1 MIVPQRLLLHLF
13 YSQSSTVKKPGRLS
27 VSVSTYWRL
36 ALRFLH
42 QTCTP
47 AVHSLHMLDEQRPRH
62 LPAARGF
69 IRKRRPFL
77 TPRVTAVTTVDGEVE
92 SLTGP
97 VTLTEVST
105 ISVTSA
111 STSSS
116 VSTTAKTSTTATTMI
131 SSTLSASSARSS
143 PSSLSSSTTSSH
155 TSLSTSAVPV
165 SITPSPSASA
175 VANPSA
181 TMTVSA
187 QNAIGAEETGSPKL
201 SGGTIA
207 AIAIGV
213 LVLVS
218 AAVVL
223 IGRRYLA
230 MRRQKKRATA
240 RWLNGFSAP
249 NTGAFTGPDKF
260 STQPP
265 MSVVEPSYGTGYA
278 YTPTINVASNVGTR
292 GEVAGLPTPATP
304 VASFNNAPTT
314 PGTALSSFVNRTAVR
329 RTFVPNLP
337 DELTVLNGEMLDVL
351 QEYDD
356 GWVLCSNSKGET
368 GMVPLECLTSKSE
381 TGSDF
386 WGERS
391 MRGSRRVSSI
401 SGRV

>member
-1 MIVPQRLLLHLF
+1 
-13 YSQSSTVKKPGRLS
+13 
-27 VSVSTYWRL
+27 
-36 ALRFLH
+36 
-42 QTCTP
+42 
-47 AVHSLHMLDEQRPRH
+47 MLDEQRPRH
-62 LPAARGF
+62 LPAARDF
-69 IRKRRPFL
+69 IRKRRPLL
-77 TPRVTAVTTVDGEVE
+77 TPRVTAAATVDGEVE

-111 STSSS
+111 STSSR
-116 VSTTAKTSTTATTMI
+116 VSTTAKASTTVTTTI
-131 SSTLSASSARSS
+131 PSASTLSASSAQSS

-155 TSLSTSAVPV
+155 TSLSTSAVIA
-165 SITPSPSASA
+165 STTPSPSASA
-175 VANPSA
+175 VVNPSA
-181 TMTVSA
+181 TMTGSA

-223 IGRRYLA
+223 IGRRCLA

-249 NTGAFTGPDKF
+249 NTEAFTGPEKF

-265 MSVVEPSYGTGYA
+265 MSVIEPSYGTGYA
-278 YTPTINVASNVGTR
+278 YTPTISAASNVGTS

-304 VASFNNAPTT
+304 AASFNNVPTT
-314 PGTALSSFVNRTAVR
+314 PGAALSSFVNRTAVR

-337 DELTVLNGEMLDVL
+337 DELTVLNGEMLDIL

-391 MRGSRRVSSI
+391 MGGSRRVSSI